1 MGAWRKFELHQKSNA
16 MPDISFEVKIQ
27 KAVGIDIHKER
38 IVCGF
43 MGVELPTEV
52 KEYGTFT
59 KQLKE
64 IVADVQSKGISHA
77 IMESTGIYWLPLYH
91 LLESAQIKVVVANP
105 LRIKQIPGKKTDT
118 NDSLWLCKLLMNG
131 LAEGSFIPSEEV
143 RQLRDLHRQRHHYV
157 GELSRVK
164 SRVLKVLES
173 CNVKL
178 RSLLSNVNTLSA
190 RDIIHAMAE
199 GETDIEVLKKLLRK
213 KARKHLPL
221 LEDALEGTLNEHGR
235 FLLKT
240 HLKDWDYL
248 NEQVASLEQRS
259 KQIIDKQ
266 YVESRTLLEQIP
278 GIGAQS
284 ATIILSEI
292 GNNVDAFSSADKLA
306 SWAGLAPGNKQ
317 SAGVRYNQ
325 HTTKGNKYLRLAMIQ
340 TAWAAV
346 RTKNGYWQAQFN
358 WLCKRLPKKKAIIAI
373 ARKLIKLIY
382 RTLKDNLSYEEK
394 GGDWYFEQKQKIRTI
409 LLQKKNEMPNSVAG

>member
-1 MGAWRKFELHQKSNA
+1 

-27 KAVGIDIHKER
+27 KAAGIDIHKEK

-43 MGVELPTEV
+43 MGVGMPTEV

-64 IVADVQSKGISHA
+64 LVADAQTKGISHV

-91 LLESAQIKVVVANP
+91 LLEYAQIKVVVANP
-105 LRIKQIPGKKTDT
+105 LKIKQIPGKKTDT

-131 LAEGSFIPSEEV
+131 LAEGSFIPPEEV
-143 RQLRDLHRQRHHYV
+143 RQLRDLHRQRHHYI

-199 GETDIEVLKKLLRK
+199 GETDIEVLKQLLRK

-221 LEDALEGTLNEHGR
+221 LEDALNGTLNDHSR

-240 HLKDWDYL
+240 HLKDWAYIDG
-248 NEQVASLEQRS
+248 QVESLEQRS
-259 KQIIDKQ
+259 KQIIDKEYAQ
-266 YVESRTLLEQIP
+266 SRTLLEQIP
-278 GIGAQS
+278 GIGVQS

-292 GNNVDAFSSADKLA
+292 GNNIEAFSSADKLA
-306 SWAGLAPGNKQ
+306 AWAGLAPGNKQ

-340 TAWAAV
+340 AAWAAV

>member
-1 MGAWRKFELHQKSNA
+1 
-16 MPDISFEVKIQ
+16 MPDISFEVKIH
-27 KAVGIDIHKER
+27 KAAGIDIHKDK
-38 IVCGF
+38 IVCGI
-43 MGVELPTEV
+43 MGTGIATQV

-59 KQLKE
+59 KDLRLLVEDLQSLG
-64 IVADVQSKGISHA
+64 IVHTV
-77 IMESTGIYWLPLYH
+77 MESTGIYWLPLYG
-91 LLESAQIKVVVANP
+91 LLEAANISAIIANP

-131 LAEGSFIPSEEV
+131 LAEGSFIPAEDV
-143 RQLRDLHRQRHHYV
+143 RQLRDLHRQRYHYI

-173 CNVKL
+173 CNIKL
-178 RSLLSNVNTLSA
+178 RSLLSNVNTISA
-190 RDIIHAMAE
+190 RDIIAALAQ

-213 KARKHLPL
+213 RAKKHLPL
-221 LEDALEGTLNEHGR
+221 LGDALEGTLTEPSR
-235 FLLKT
+235 YLLT
-240 HLKDWDYL
+240 MHLKDWDYL
-248 NEQVASLEQRS
+248 NEQVKSLESRS
-259 KQIIDKQ
+259 KQIIDTRHS
-266 YVESRTLLEQIP
+266 ESAALLKKIP
-278 GIGAQS
+278 GIGPQS

-317 SAGVRYNQ
+317 SAGVWHNQ

-340 TAWAAV
+340 AAWAAV

-382 RTLKDNLSYEEK
+382 RTLKDSLTYQEKGATWYYEEK
-394 GGDWYFEQKQKIRTI
+394 QRIRT
-409 LLQKKNEMPNSVAG
+409 LLQQKKSNVMPNSVAG